1 MEAEITGFRI
11 ANSILQDTEYTGE
24 YLLVEGVKDIRLYK
38 KFVREELRVKATF
51 GKYNLRAAYDILVKE
66 SFGRVFGIRD
76 ADFLRI
82 PNNPKFDPN
91 YVNAIFV
98 TDNHDS
104 EVMMIDSKALTD
116 FLLVVSDTE
125 KIKKFEAFVGF
136 AIREL
141 LYALGYAI
149 GCLKLANKRYGLGLV
164 FKPERPDG
172 NVIKYKKFICDKKFT
187 YSSNDDLVD
196 AAIDYSR
203 NRKTNLAARSEIL
216 NYLGVVM
223 AEGHNVREIVGGH
236 DLAEIL
242 YLIVTKGLGSNSSLL
257 RNSDSVEN
265 SLILSY
271 DITQFCRTQLY
282 SQIDSYQKSRG
293 ISII

>member
-11 ANSILQDTEYTGE
+11 ANSILQDTEYSGE

-66 SFGRVFGIRD
+66 SFDRVFGIRD

-82 PNNPKFDPN
+82 ANNPKFDPN

-125 KIKKFEAFVGF
+125 KIKKFEALVGF
-136 AIREL
+136 TIREL

-172 NVIKYKKFICDKKFT
+172 NVIKYKRFICDKKFT

-196 AAIDYSR
+196 AVIDYSR

-216 NYLGVVM
+216 NCLGVVM

-242 YLIVTKGLGSNSSLL
+242 YLVVTKGLGSSSSLL

-271 DITQFCRTQLY
+271 DITQFCKTQLY